1 MSHVVCIVYSLLS
14 IIQDG
19 ETALIWASYRG
30 HTEVVKVLAEA
41 KADLN
46 ITDQVNFIINYLL
59 TLTIDVYYDYC
70 FIFISLQDGDTALID
85 AVSKGHTST
94 VNILLD
100 RGAATD
106 IRNKVTDILLYTS
119 HKPVQKEIV
128 WKLLNT
134 YYRLLA
140 PNQ

>member
-1 MSHVVCIVYSLLS
+1 MCIVYSLLS
-14 IIQDG
+14 IIQYG
-19 ETALIWASYRG
+19 RTALMKASLYG
-30 HTEVVKVLAEA
+30 HTEVVKVLVEA

-46 ITDQVNFIINYLL
+46 ITTQVNLIINYLL

-85 AVSKGHTST
+85 AASKGHTSI
-94 VNILLD
+94 VKILVD
-100 RGAATD
+100 HGAATD

-119 HKPVQKEIV
+119 HKPVPKEIV

-134 YYRLLA
+134 Y
-140 PNQ
+140 